1 MEKYAQDR
9 VCWRCQAIF
18 RDSFVTKTWDEEM
31 EEQLCFAQEVQPNLL
46 IKIKRSRTGAHGLG
60 RFCSSTQSTLMVVVH
75 TKPENIL
82 TLYYLSHKIQV
93 DLLSGYTG
101 QFVDQAGWKELE
113 TDERLEPARTLA
125 AVGYLQ
131 RFETLRRGWNP
142 VFRGI
147 HLRSNGWRQTDTFLQ
162 MVYRGRLSIVNLC
175 TSSHTL

>member
-1 MEKYAQDR
+1 
-9 VCWRCQAIF
+9 
-18 RDSFVTKTWDEEM
+18 M

-101 QFVDQAGWKELE
+101 QFVDQAGWKELKL
-113 TDERLEPARTLA
+113 TKDLNLQEPWQQLDISSGLKHC
-125 AVGYLQ
+125 V
-131 RFETLRRGWNP
+131 E
-142 VFRGI
+142 VEI
-147 HLRSNGWRQTDTFLQ
+147 
-162 MVYRGRLSIVNLC
+162 LC
-175 TSSHTL
+175 LGAFT